1 MNIRDKKLT
10 RRDFVKASSIT
21 AGGLLLGSL
30 PIGRSAFAAG
40 NDRIKIAL
48 IGCGNRGTGAAANA
62 LDAGDDIQLVAMAD
76 IYEERLNG
84 SFEILSRRYNSSEKL
99 NVPEENKFIGFDAYK
114 KAMDVADVVLLTT
127 PTFWRPQHYE
137 EAVRRGKH
145 IFMEKPVAVDAR
157 GVRRVLDAARTA
169 KEKQL
174 NVVVGLQRR
183 YQNKYRELYKRI
195 QDGQIGEITSGTIYW
210 MEGEFGDLR
219 QDPEWSE
226 LKMQIV
232 NQFQFLWASGGQ
244 VLDQLIHNIDVA
256 NWFIGAHPVAAQGM
270 GGRFE
275 SLTGQNKGQFYDHGF
290 IEYTYPND
298 VVVAAQ
304 ARRQANTYSRVAEE
318 FMGTLGTSQA
328 HGFGSDA
335 ILKDHRGNI
344 QYSHDGTG
352 DPSPYV
358 QEHVE
363 LFNAIRNGNV
373 IDNTVRAAHT
383 TMTAIMGYMA
393 TYSGQNLT
401 WEEALNSDVTF
412 YPQHS
417 LTPENVGYDTEAPV
431 KRGENGLYPV
441 PVPGVTKVI

>member
-40 NDRIKIAL
+40 NERIKIAL

-62 LDAGDDIQLVAMAD
+62 LDAGSDIQLVAMAD
-76 IYEERLNG
+76 IYEERLSG
-84 SFEILSRRYNSSEKL
+84 SYNILSQRYRDSDKL
-99 NVPEENKFIGFDAYK
+99 SVPEENKFIGFDAYK
-114 KAMDVADVVLLTT
+114 KAMELADVVLLTT

-157 GVRRVLDAARTA
+157 GVRRVLKAARTA

-183 YQNKYRELYKRI
+183 YQTKYRELYKRI
-195 QDGQIGEITSGTIYW
+195 QDGQIGDITSGTIYW
-210 MEGEFGDLR
+210 MEGEFGDL
-219 QDPEWSE
+219 QQNQEWSE

-256 NWFIGAHPVAAQGM
+256 NWFIGEHPVTAQGM
-270 GGRFE
+270 GGRFD
-275 SLTGQNKGQFYDHGF
+275 SLTGKNNGQFYDHGF
-290 IEYTYPND
+290 IEYTYPNE

-304 ARRQANTYSRVAEE
+304 ARRQANVYNRVAEE
-318 FMGTLGTSQA
+318 LVGTQGSALT

-335 ILKDHRGNI
+335 VLRGHNDNVL
-344 QYSHDGTG
+344 YSHNGANDT
-352 DPSPYV
+352 SPYV

-373 IDNTVRAAHT
+373 INDTVRAANT
-383 TMTAIMGYMA
+383 TMTAILGYMA

-417 LTPENVGYDTEAPV
+417 LTPENVGYETEAPV

-441 PVPGVTKVI
+441 PVPGVTEVV